1 MILVLR
7 KSTVRRTLAI
17 ATLMILVGISLS
29 NPFMAQATTPSAYL
43 NTSPFAFYL
52 YPMPQN
58 NPISLNG
65 MFWSEDH
72 PALGYAPLST
82 WERIAKGKQIAI
94 GIPRTMDASRL
105 DNVGNKIGNYLKNKI
120 KGQLN
125 NGRYDKDVFKYKRTI
140 DPDHGV
146 TDEITVE
153 IGRHFR
159 DNRNFEDFA
168 GTVKNHLVTDV
179 DIESVVNPRDEVPAP
194 APTPEAA
201 KAVGNTLILG
211 GVALMLL
218 KLLPLLAL

>member
-1 MILVLR
+1 MFLVLH

-17 ATLMILVGISLS
+17 ATLMILVGVSLA
-29 NPFMAQATTPSAYL
+29 NPFRATTPSAYL
-43 NTSPFAFYL
+43 STSPFAFYL

-65 MFWSEDH
+65 MFWSEDN
-72 PALGYAPLST
+72 PAMGYAPLST
-82 WERIAKGKQIAI
+82 WEKVAKGKQMAI

-105 DNVGNKIGNYLKNKI
+105 DSVGNKLGNYLKNKI
-120 KGQLN
+120 RGQLN

-140 DPDHGV
+140 DPDHGI

-168 GTVKNHLVTDV
+168 GTVRNHLVTDV

-194 APTPEAA
+194 TPTPSPEVAR
-201 KAVGNTLILG
+201 AVGNTLILG
-211 GVALMLL
+211 GTALMLL